1 MKAIKL
7 KSIKPFGLIS
17 LVILSLVACG
27 DKSSVSA
34 GSATSTDIKARQNL
48 MQDWRAA
55 NDILKGMMENP
66 DNFDAATF
74 KEQAQVTNAS
84 TPQMWTYFYDANA
97 KGNSD
102 DAVWS
107 DATDFQAKKDEF
119 DAAIQNL
126 VATATNAQNAD
137 DVNVA
142 FGAMAEN
149 CGRCHK
155 VYKK

>member
-27 DKSSVSA
+27 DKISNA

-74 KEQAQVTNAS
+74 KEQAEFINAS
-84 TPQMWTYFYDANA
+84 TAQMWTYFHDANA

-107 DATDFQAKKDEF
+107 DATGFQAKKDEF

-149 CGRCHK
+149 RGRCHK

>member
-27 DKSSVSA
+27 DKSSNA
-34 GSATSTDIKARQNL
+34 ASATSTDIKARQNQ
-48 MQDWRAA
+48 MQNWRAA

-74 KEQAQVTNAS
+74 KEQAEFINAS
-84 TPQMWTYFYDANA
+84 TAQMWTYFHDANA

-107 DATDFQAKKDEF
+107 DATGFQAKKDEF

>member
-27 DKSSVSA
+27 DKSSNA

-74 KEQAQVTNAS
+74 KEQAEFINAS
-84 TPQMWTYFYDANA
+84 TAQMWTYFHDANA

-107 DATDFQAKKDEF
+107 DATGFQAKKDEF

-149 CGRCHK
+149 CGRC
-155 VYKK
+155 KKKKKK